1 MTNGEVVTPDFS
13 TKGIQIIRLLN
24 QTQQS
29 IVWLAED
36 TFLNRKVVI
45 KTLLANA
52 ANNPAIVEQFKN
64 EGRLLAQLEHPHI
77 VKVFQH
83 ITDPAH
89 PPGFLVLEWVAGT
102 PISEL
107 IQEKNTQAPGK
118 PLTTDFILLII
129 KQLADGLSYLHA
141 HNLVHRDI
149 KPENLIWSDNRIK
162 LIDFGIATTTNT
174 VAIPSGTLLYQ
185 APETLQA
192 NTPPAPESD
201 IYSVG
206 VLITE
211 MMTGKVQR
219 YIHELIDQAS
229 GIPPAVKK
237 VLKKA
242 THPDPRHRYTQINTL
257 AQDFEKAL
265 HKTAHL
271 KFQVY
276 YYYIIAAGILVLIF
290 AYLFINYY
298 STADKNNDSAAN
310 PLTPFGYS
318 LPIVSNIKIIED
330 KADHSGFVIKFQIK
344 TPVLHINAIRIELL
358 KAVDPK
364 LITTRAEIE
373 QIRPNGAT
381 VRVFVRFKAQG
392 KKLTQII
399 DNIKAAFIYMD
410 NKLIGIHFFSLKK

>member
-1 MTNGEVVTPDFS
+1 MVNGEVVTPDFS
-13 TKGIQIIRLLN
+13 TTGIQIIRLLN
-24 QTQQS
+24 RTQQS
-29 IVWLAED
+29 VVWLAED
-36 TFLNRKVVI
+36 TFLSRKVVI

-52 ANNPAIVEQFKN
+52 ANNPTIVEQFKN
-64 EGRLLAQLEHPHI
+64 EGRLLAQLEHPNI

-89 PPGFLVLEWVAGT
+89 PPGFLVLEWVRGT
-102 PISEL
+102 PISDL
-107 IQEKNTQAPGK
+107 IQNKNTQTIGK

-149 KPENLIWSDNRIK
+149 KPENLIWADNQIK
-162 LIDFGIATTTNT
+162 LIDFGIATTANT
-174 VAIPSGTLLYQ
+174 VAAPSGTLLYQ
-185 APETLQA
+185 APETLRA
-192 NTPPAPESD
+192 NTPPTPESD

-229 GIPPAVKK
+229 VIPPAVKK

-242 THPDPRHRYTQINTL
+242 THPDPCHRYVQISTL

-265 HKTAHL
+265 YKTPHFNL
-271 KFQVY
+271 RIY
-276 YYYIIAAGILVLIF
+276 YTITAIILLILIL
-290 AYLFINYY
+290 AYLIINNYI
-298 STADKNNDSAAN
+298 TDKNNAATAN
-310 PLTPFGYS
+310 RLTPFAYS
-318 LPIVSNIKIIED
+318 FPVLSDIKIIED

-344 TPVLHINAIRIELL
+344 TPTLHINAIRIELFE
-358 KAVDPK
+358 AVDPN

-373 QIRPNGAT
+373 QVQPHGAT
-381 VRVFVRFKAQG
+381 VRIFVRFKAQG

-399 DNIKAAFIYMD
+399 DHIKGAFIYMD